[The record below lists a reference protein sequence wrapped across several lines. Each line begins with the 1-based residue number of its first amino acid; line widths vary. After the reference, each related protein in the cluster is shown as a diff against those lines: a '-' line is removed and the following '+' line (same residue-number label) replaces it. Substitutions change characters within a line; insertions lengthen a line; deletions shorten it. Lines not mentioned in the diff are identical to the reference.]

1 MWTLKQFETIF
12 DRYHSSGL
20 SLKDFCQNECILESK
35 FFYWQRKLREYNKRK
50 EQPSDFVPIVF
61 TGPNQPLPVK
71 KTVQQKT
78 FPEHVD
84 PTAGNVL
91 EVVYPNGVKVRV
103 PMGTDPTQLRS
114 LILLIQ

>member
-50 EQPSDFVPIVF
+50 EQPSDFVQIVF
-61 TGPNQPLPVK
+61 SGPNQPLPVK
-71 KTVQQKT
+71 KQFSKKH
-78 FPEHVD
+78 F
-84 PTAGNVL
+84 
-91 EVVYPNGVKVRV
+91 
-103 PMGTDPTQLRS
+103 RS
-114 LILLIQ
+114 MLTPPQVMFWK